1 MKSELD
7 KLEAYLIEKGI
18 PYERIDKDD
27 AYDDKGRWLYM
38 NWHQISAYGDAQRKD
53 RIWDVICHRG
63 SYGYEEGKLE
73 LMGRIVPDNHED
85 SVEGFLTAE
94 EVIQRIEDW
103 EAAHETA

>member
-18 PYERIDKDD
+18 PYARIDMDD
-27 AYDDKGRWLYM
+27 TYDDRGRWLYM
-38 NWHQISAYGDAQRKD
+38 DRHQIIAYGDAQRKD
-53 RIWDVICHRG
+53 RIWDAICHRG

-73 LMGRIVPDNHED
+73 IMGRIVNKED
-85 SVEGFLTAE
+85 SMEGFLTAE

>member
-18 PYERIDKDD
+18 PYARIDMDD
-27 AYDDKGRWLYM
+27 TYDDRGRWLYM
-38 NWHQISAYGDAQRKD
+38 DRHQIIAYGDAQRKD
-53 RIWDVICHRG
+53 RIWDAICHRG

-73 LMGRIVPDNHED
+73 IMGRIVNKED

-103 EAAHETA
+103 AAAHETA